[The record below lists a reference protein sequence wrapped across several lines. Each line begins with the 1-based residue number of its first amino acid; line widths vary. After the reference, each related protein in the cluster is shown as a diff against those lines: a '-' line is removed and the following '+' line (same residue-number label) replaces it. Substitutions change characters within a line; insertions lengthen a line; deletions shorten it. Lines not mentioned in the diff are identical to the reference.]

1 MKMRQEHSVP
11 LNGTACK
18 VLNII
23 QKHNSSNFIFLSNR
37 KKSHI
42 SKDCMRLLLKTDFP
56 EIYIKAVPHGFRS
69 SFRNWAEEN
78 FNFSRRAVELCLAHT
93 NKNKVEKAY
102 LRSDLFLK
110 RQQIMN
116 EWNNFLVS

>member
-11 LNGTACK
+11 LNDTACK
-18 VLNII
+18 ILNII
-23 QKHNSSNFIFLSNR
+23 QKHNSSNFIFLNNR

-42 SKDCMRLLLKTDFP
+42 SNDYMRLLLKTDFP

-102 LRSDLFLK
+102 LRSDLFSK
-110 RQQIMN
+110 RQGIMQ
-116 EWNNFLVS
+116 EWNKYLIK